1 MRGRT
6 VPVIVAPPLDSDP
19 SQDVDERYFVEHPH
33 ATEYERAALPGEAP
47 EPMPPGTR
55 VWVKRVGEYVR
66 VRGFC
71 PPKVEVN

>member
-1 MRGRT
+1 MKGRT
-6 VPVIVAPPLDSDP
+6 VPVIVAPALASYP
-19 SQDVDERYFVEHPH
+19 SQDADYQYFTRNPH
-33 ATEYERAALPGEAP
+33 IREYERDLLPGEAP

-71 PPKVEVN
+71 PPRVGLN